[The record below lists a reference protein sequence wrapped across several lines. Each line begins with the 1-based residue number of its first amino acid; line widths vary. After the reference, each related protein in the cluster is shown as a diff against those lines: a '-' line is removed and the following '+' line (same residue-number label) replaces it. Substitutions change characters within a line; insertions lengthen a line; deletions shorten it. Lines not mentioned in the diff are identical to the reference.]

1 MTAAALTVPPKH
13 GHPTFLFSELAPDL
27 DNLQADIAFLGIP
40 YGSAYSFED
49 IYQRPEPH
57 ADGDAPGE
65 RPHRAQPRAL

>member
-13 GHPTFLFSELAPDL
+13 GHPTFLFSELALNL

-49 IYQRPEPH
+49 VYQ
-57 ADGDAPGE
+57 
-65 RPHRAQPRAL
+65 